1 MCYTLNSFIVSSIC
15 KNISDVGELSSS
27 LMELNESRGQR
38 RVSKTIEVYKADTKK
53 NSQKWDG
60 SQQSCHWRLLGWF
73 FYWKLTSRFVALR
86 FLWSLGWM
94 TYDFFLGLVS
104 ICDYFVVGRERYSLT
119 FGPRYSVLFLLVVF
133 LHLSALGVS
142 VSLIP

>member
-53 NSQKWDG
+53 KTLRSEMGPN
-60 SQQSCHWRLLGWF
+60 R
-73 FYWKLTSRFVALR
+73 VATEG
-86 FLWSLGWM
+86 F
-94 TYDFFLGLVS
+94 
-104 ICDYFVVGRERYSLT
+104 
-119 FGPRYSVLFLLVVF
+119 
-133 LHLSALGVS
+133 
-142 VSLIP
+142 

>member
-94 TYDFFLGLVS
+94 TYDFFFGSGEYLWLFCSGQRKILPNIWAQVLCS
-104 ICDYFVVGRERYSLT
+104 IFISSFFT
-119 FGPRYSVLFLLVVF
+119 S
-133 LHLSALGVS
+133 
-142 VSLIP
+142 

>member
-53 NSQKWDG
+53 TSQK
-60 SQQSCHWRLLGWF
+60 
-73 FYWKLTSRFVALR
+73 
-86 FLWSLGWM
+86 
-94 TYDFFLGLVS
+94 
-104 ICDYFVVGRERYSLT
+104 
-119 FGPRYSVLFLLVVF
+119 
-133 LHLSALGVS
+133 
-142 VSLIP
+142 